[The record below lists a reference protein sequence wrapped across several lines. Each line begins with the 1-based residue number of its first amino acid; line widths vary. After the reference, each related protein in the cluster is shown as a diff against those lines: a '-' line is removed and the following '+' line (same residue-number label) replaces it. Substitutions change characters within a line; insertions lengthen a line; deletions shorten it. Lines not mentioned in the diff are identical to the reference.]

1 MSDEALS
8 ATGKIRV
15 LVAKIGFDGHDRGAR
30 LIARSL
36 QEAGMEVIY
45 AGLRQTPKNIVRAAI
60 QEDVDAIGI
69 SSLNAAH
76 MTIFPDLLELLKEND
91 ATDILLMGGGVMPEE
106 DIEKLEAMGTGKLF
120 TPGADLGEIADY
132 IRMEIAERRAQRSK
146 ADSQRSKAD

>member
-1 MSDEALS
+1 
-8 ATGKIRV
+8 
-15 LVAKIGFDGHDRGAR
+15 
-30 LIARSL
+30 
-36 QEAGMEVIY
+36 MEVIY

-120 TPGADLGEIADY
+120 TPGADLREIADY
-132 IRMEIAERRAQRSK
+132 IRMDIAERRAQRSN